1 MEQLKKKY
9 IVINILGA
17 YIKKLF
23 IVCLYLVNMTIYNNI
38 TIILYLY
45 IVVVYNY
52 IVIYE

>member
-23 IVCLYLVNMTIYNNI
+23 IVCLCLVNMAIYNNI
-38 TIILYLY
+38 TIMLYLY
-45 IVVVYNY
+45 IAVAYVY
-52 IVIYE
+52 IVIYK